1 MTIWDWLDRR
11 WPTERG
17 FVTLG
22 IFLLA
27 ASMLKMAEVHTSL
40 WDVELFKALLTLV
53 VGSGIINMV
62 LAFHFAANKSDET
75 RVEVDRTRAETTG
88 KMADAMKAVSEN
100 SGISPDADGAAANAA
115 EQTARAA
122 ADKAEEYREPVLPNP
137 DFHYFDDPD
146 APETKP

>member
-1 MTIWDWLDRR
+1 MTFWDWLDRR
-11 WPTERG
+11 WPSERG

-22 IFLLA
+22 IFALA
-27 ASMLKMAEVHTSL
+27 ASMLKMAEVHTNL

-100 SGISPDADGAAANAA
+100 SGPAADATDAAANAA
-115 EQTARAA
+115 EQTAKAA
-122 ADKAEEYREPVLPNP
+122 AEKADEFKEPELPNP

-146 APETKP
+146 AVAQVK